1 MSYQSL
7 EDKIVKS
14 EFTKATA
21 SHTPLGLPMDLPNS
35 AASYQLVIRGSE
47 SATDSEIN
55 QNARA
60 QSMRLRAI
68 ERVAA

>member
-14 EFTKATA
+14 EFTKVTA
-21 SHTPLGLPMDLPNS
+21 SSTPLGLPVDLPNS

-47 SATDSEIN
+47 SATDSEIAE
-55 QNARA
+55 NARA